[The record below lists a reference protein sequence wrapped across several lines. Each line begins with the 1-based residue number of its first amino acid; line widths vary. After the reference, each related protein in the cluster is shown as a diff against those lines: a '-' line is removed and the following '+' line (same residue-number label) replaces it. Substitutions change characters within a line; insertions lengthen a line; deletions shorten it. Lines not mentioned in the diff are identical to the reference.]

1 MPEPKQVASP
11 DINLRAVR
19 WGAFAIAGGI
29 GFALAVAYAAWRFLH
44 PVPTPPPGAFKAEAP
59 LLQSAPQPEKSA
71 YFTEKQRLI
80 AAYGW
85 VDRRA
90 GIARIP
96 VEEAMRLMAQRAG
109 AGRAAAVSPSA
120 PGDGRAPR

>member
-11 DINLRAVR
+11 DINLRAVG

-29 GFALAVAYAAWRFLH
+29 GFALAVAYFAWRFLH

-59 LLQSAPQPEKSA
+59 LLLSAPQPEKST
-71 YFTEKQRLI
+71 YFAEKERMI
-80 AAYGW
+80 TGYGW

-96 VEEAMRLMAQRAG
+96 VEEAMRVMAQRAG
-109 AGRAAAVSPSA
+109 AGRAGPVSPSA
-120 PGDGRAPR
+120 PAEGRTPR